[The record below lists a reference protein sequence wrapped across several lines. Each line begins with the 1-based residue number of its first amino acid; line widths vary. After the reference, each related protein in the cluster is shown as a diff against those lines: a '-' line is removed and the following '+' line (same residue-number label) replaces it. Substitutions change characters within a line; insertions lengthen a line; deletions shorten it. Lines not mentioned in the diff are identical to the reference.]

1 MTPAERRER
10 ARLRSERYR
19 RAHGVMPR
27 RPAQRPWLAE
37 GVSRSTWYRRRK
49 QARERAALLAQ
60 QATFE
65 RAESFAMALAR
76 DLRANSGVAAGPL
89 RTTVSSEGSRSGRT
103 PISARSE
110 ERREGK
116 ECRSRWSPYH

>member
-1 MTPAERRER
+1 
-10 ARLRSERYR
+10 
-19 RAHGVMPR
+19 MPR

-76 DLRANSGVAAGPL
+76 DLERCALAHAVMARELRQDWIPSKTGVFDAAL
-89 RTTVSSEGSRSGRT
+89 
-103 PISARSE
+103 
-110 ERREGK
+110 
-116 ECRSRWSPYH
+116 